1 MTKIEKQLEQARA
14 DRDAINH
21 ELNAL
26 DASKAE
32 ASRTSAAFGDWRSSV
47 VKKTG
52 ERERLD
58 ICIST
63 LEAEV
68 EQAKRDAARADLLSR
83 RAALEKQTSGLA
95 RRIAEEGAGAGAML
109 VQLAKDAAANAIDV
123 ERLNRELTED
133 EQLVPADNL
142 ARHRNPVPREDLEA
156 TFVDLWTYESN
167 GGLISDQDAVVERSR
182 DRGFI
187 PSTKVKR
194 TPTHVVRKRFK
205 QVRYLAPGDREYFE
219 PLISVMRLP
228 RFDGPGMMFD
238 RGLAVEEIIP
248 ARQELVELIPAPD
261 VPAKPATPAR
271 SNTTSQSRAAAMRR
285 TS

>member
-1 MTKIEKQLEQARA
+1 MTVTKIEKQLEQARA

-21 ELNAL
+21 ELTAL
-26 DASKAE
+26 GGASKAE
-32 ASRTSAAFGDWRSSV
+32 ASRTSATFAEWRAAV
-47 VKKTG
+47 DKRTG

-68 EQAKRDAARADLLSR
+68 EQAKWDAARADLLSR
-83 RAALEKQTSGLA
+83 RAALEKQTTVLA
-95 RRIAEEGAGAGAML
+95 RRITEEGAKSAAVL
-109 VQLAKDAAANAIDV
+109 VQLAEETKANAADV
-123 ERLNRELTED
+123 EKLNRELSDD
-133 EQLVPADNL
+133 EQLIHADHI

-156 TFVDLWTYESN
+156 TFVDLWTYASN
-167 GGLISDQDAVVERSR
+167 GELISDQDAVVERSR
-182 DRGFI
+182 DRGYI
-187 PSTKVKR
+187 PGSEVRR

-238 RGLAVEEIIP
+238 RGQVVEEP
-248 ARQELVELIPAPD
+248 RAPRQELMELIPAAD
-261 VPAKPATPAR
+261 APAKPAA
-271 SNTTSQSRAAAMRR
+271 SEVKHDQSRADA
-285 TS
+285 TPP

>member
-1 MTKIEKQLEQARA
+1 VNDAEIDSQIATLQAAIEVLLGMKRTRA
-14 DRDAINH
+14 PDAPPIAP
-21 ELNAL
+21 L
-26 DASKAE
+26 
-32 ASRTSAAFGDWRSSV
+32 
-47 VKKTG
+47 TG
-52 ERERLD
+52 
-58 ICIST
+58 
-63 LEAEV
+63 
-68 EQAKRDAARADLLSR
+68 
-83 RAALEKQTSGLA
+83 
-95 RRIAEEGAGAGAML
+95 
-109 VQLAKDAAANAIDV
+109 AIDV

-133 EQLVPADNL
+133 EQLVPADHL

-205 QVRYLAPGDREYFE
+205 QVRYLAPGDREHFE

-238 RGLAVEEIIP
+238 RGLAVEETIP

-261 VPAKPATPAR
+261 APAKPAA
-271 SNTTSQSRAAAMRR
+271 SEVA
-285 TS
+285 